1 MEIKPK
7 KKFYKRWW
15 FWVIVVV
22 VVFGALGSGG
32 SDDNK
37 TTKDTSSK
45 PAVEQNK
52 NELTSSDKEL
62 LKKHYK
68 DFNVDERTQFA
79 EIEDKYKKINDNEK
93 QQIKSDFER
102 LSKER
107 DIQVAEWAK
116 QEEAA
121 KKAKAAEEA
130 KKQEEFIKKNTKKLP
145 AGEHIVGTH
154 LDAGSY
160 EVTFNGSGN
169 FIAYASDGS
178 PLINEIGGSD
188 LGVSKYRAIL
198 PQGAKIQ
205 ISGMS
210 INVKP
215 IKSTLM
221 NYGEVN
227 LYAGYWIV
235 GQDVTAG
242 RYKAAATNGSGNFFV
257 YGSGGTVKTN
267 EILGG
272 EIGTPEVVIN
282 LEDGDIINI
291 ASLKNVKLVPEK

>member
-1 MEIKPK
+1 MTLIELIEIISNINKKCVIYTLEKYGGLYMETKPK

-15 FWVIVVV
+15 FWVIVIVIV
-22 VVFGALGSGG
+22 LGALGSGG
-32 SDDNK
+32 SEDNK
-37 TTKDTSSK
+37 TAKDTPNK
-45 PAVEQNK
+45 LTVEQK
-52 NELTSSDKEL
+52 KEKTPEEIAAE
-62 LKKHYK
+62 KKTK
-68 DFNVDERTQFA
+68 EEEV
-79 EIEDKYKKINDNEK
+79 KKLEEEK
-93 QQIKSDFER
+93 K
-102 LSKER
+102 SKEALE
-107 DIQVAEWAK
+107 IKKW
-116 QEEAA
+116 QE
-121 KKAKAAEEA
+121 
-130 KKQEEFIKKNTKKLP
+130 FVKKNTKKLP

-154 LDAGSY
+154 LDAGTY

-178 PLINEIGGSD
+178 SLINEIGGSD
-188 LGVSKYRAIL
+188 LGISKYRAIL

-215 IKSTLM
+215 IKSTLI

-242 RYKAAATNGSGNFFV
+242 RYKATATNGSGNFFV
-257 YGSGGTVKTN
+257 YGSSGTVKTN

-272 EIGTPEVVIN
+272 EIGTPEVIIN